1 MEINDDIIAISSPP
15 GMGAIAIIRISGP
28 KSISKFQPFFKSKNN
43 KKLKDQ
49 KVSGNFF
56 SKPLLFNISLSLI
69 RNGSIDKYN

>member
-43 KKLKDQ
+43 KKLKNQ
-49 KVSGNFF
+49 NYIF
-56 SKPLLFNISLSLI
+56 PC
-69 RNGSIDKYN
+69 